1 MKNMP
6 ATLINLRMQL
16 IPYLYSA
23 FYTYYKEGV
32 PPFRPLL
39 MDYPKDEHL
48 RTISDQYMM
57 GDGLMAAPLYQNKKR
72 ERSTSPKEHG
82 TTSIP
87 MRNMKA
93 TVNMRLRRN

>member
-1 MKNMP
+1 MKEY
-6 ATLINLRMQL
+6 ARTLINLRMQL

-39 MDYPKDEHL
+39 MDYPKDERL

-57 GDGLMAAPLYQNKKR
+57 GDGLWLPLYTRTRKR
-72 ERSTSPKEHG
+72 ERSTSPKEL
-82 TTSIP
+82 
-87 MRNMKA
+87 
-93 TVNMRLRRN
+93 VQLQYQ

>member
-1 MKNMP
+1 
-6 ATLINLRMQL
+6 MQL

-39 MDYPKDEHL
+39 MDYPKDERL

-57 GDGLMAAPLYQNKKR
+57 GDGLMAAPLYQNKKTRTVYFPEGTWYNFNTNEKYEGNR
-72 ERSTSPKEHG
+72 EYEI
-82 TTSIP
+82 TTELDQLP
-87 MRNMKA
+87 LYVRQ
-93 TVNMRLRRN
+93 